1 MCQYKLKLTDRIN
14 YISAHLRRTPD
25 NARKADIK
33 PCVGN
38 DDKVILAC
46 SINDIKKSLG
56 INILILINRMNL
68 DSFNAV
74 IFEPS
79 KLLFKT

>member
-1 MCQYKLKLTDRIN
+1 MCQYKLKLADSVYN
-14 YISAHLRRTPD
+14 ISAHLRRTPD
-25 NARKADIK
+25 NSRKADIK

-38 DDKVILAC
+38 DDKVIFAC

-68 DSFNAV
+68 NGT
-74 IFEPS
+74 
-79 KLLFKT
+79 L